1 MSVIIQSTIKT
12 NPLGRWYIE
21 LRDTTDEESMKI
33 CLDINEYAQKVE
45 EMGEEYG
52 GDIEVAWEAEEDVT
66 QLQIHEVR
74 MQINEYESKIE
85 EEKQNGE
92 MGATHQPDGTPNFQG

>member
-21 LRDTTDEESMKI
+21 LKDTTDEESMKI

-45 EMGEEYG
+45 EMGQEYG
-52 GDIEVAWEAEEDVT
+52 GDIEVAWQADDNVT
-66 QLQIHEVR
+66 QVQIHEVR
-74 MQINEYESKIE
+74 MQINAYEAKIE
-85 EEKQNGE
+85 AEKQNGK
-92 MGATHQPDGTPNFQG
+92 MDTPHQPDGTPNFQG